1 MQIIP
6 VQDYGLLLAP
16 EIAPYFILAAGRK
29 SGDVPKELLAAEK
42 DGTLATKATWKAPRC
57 VFEDTTLY
65 AAWRAKEDVEDA
77 FGDAAPMLCLVSE
90 FEGTAATIPDKN
102 APLGETGE
110 PVVVDGVEYSYGDRR
125 GGQEIGYMPLDRAP
139 AMYEA
144 AYENKAAMVRE
155 TMDKLAAIGV
165 ELPGGE
171 AAVARYLVAVS
182 GTTCV

>member
-6 VQDYGLLLAP
+6 VQDYGLLLTP
-16 EIAPYFILAAGRK
+16 EIAPYFILAAGK
-29 SGDVPKELLAAEK
+29 KTGHVPDELLAAEK

-65 AAWRAKEDVEDA
+65 DAWRAKEAIEDA
-77 FGDAAPMLCLVSE
+77 FGEGAPTLCLVSD

-102 APLGETGE
+102 APLDETGAPAVE
-110 PVVVDGVEYSYGDRR
+110 NGVEYDYGDRH

-139 AMYEA
+139 SMYEA
-144 AYENKAAMVRE
+144 AYEDKAAMVRE
-155 TMDKLAAIGV
+155 TMDKLAAINV

-171 AAVARYLVAVS
+171 TTVARHLVAIS

>member
-29 SGDVPKELLAAEK
+29 SGDVPEELLAAEK
-42 DGTLATKATWKAPRC
+42 DGTLATRATWKAPRC

-77 FGDAAPMLCLVSE
+77 FGDAAPTLCLVSE

-102 APLGETGE
+102 APIGETGE
-110 PVVVDGVEYSYGDRR
+110 PVIENGVEYSYGDRR
-125 GGQEIGYMPLDRAP
+125 GGQEVGYMPLDRAP
-139 AMYEA
+139 SMYET
-144 AYENKAAMVRE
+144 AYEDKAAMVRE
-155 TMDKLAAIGV
+155 TMAKLAVLGV

-171 AAVARYLVAVS
+171 AAVTKYLVAVS